1 MAVVN
6 ASAIFH
12 SQKLIARIR
21 TFAGGLAFLLLL
33 GVSTQ
38 AQPVPREFQV
48 KAAFLFHFA
57 QFVEWPPTA
66 FAASNSP
73 LCIGVLGNNVFGAAI
88 EETVRGETIQKRRL
102 TVRHFRQWKDVKDC
116 HLLFVSNSETART
129 DEILA
134 NLKTQP
140 ILTVS
145 DLDSFTRR
153 GGMIRFYRQGPQ
165 LRFEINSEA
174 AKDAGLKL
182 SSQLLSLGKIVK
194 AEN

>member
-1 MAVVN
+1 VAVVN
-6 ASAIFH
+6 DPAIRRAPNPT
-12 SQKLIARIR
+12 ARNR
-21 TFAGGLAFLLLL
+21 TLAGWFAVLLLL
-33 GVSTQ
+33 GVSAQ

-88 EETVRGETIQKRRL
+88 EETVRGETIQKRKL
-102 TVRHFRQWKDVKDC
+102 TVRHFRHWKDVKDC
-116 HLLFVSNSETART
+116 DLLFVSNSETERT

-134 NLKTQP
+134 HLKAQP

-145 DLDSFTRR
+145 DLESFARR
-153 GGMIRFYRQGPQ
+153 GGMIQFYLQGPQ
-165 LRFEINSEA
+165 LRFEINSKA
-174 AKDAGLKL
+174 AEEAGLKL
-182 SSQLLSLGKIVK
+182 SSHLLNLGKIVK